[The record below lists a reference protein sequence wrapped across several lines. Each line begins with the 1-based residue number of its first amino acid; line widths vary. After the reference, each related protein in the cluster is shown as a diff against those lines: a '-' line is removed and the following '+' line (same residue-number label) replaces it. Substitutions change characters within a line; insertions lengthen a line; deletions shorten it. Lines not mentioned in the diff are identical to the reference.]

1 MNTPYATPASVTA
14 RIARLPDL
22 QMAEIRALWKEL
34 FQSDTPIYNR
44 HYLER
49 RIAHKLQEIEF
60 RKVDPNLLD
69 RNKRRIEAL
78 IETGKNRKLDRD
90 IRLMAGTAL
99 TREYQGRT
107 HRVTVMSDGQYEF
120 EGRAYR
126 SLSMIAREITGTRWS
141 GPVFFGIK
149 DYAGKKS
156 VAKKG
161 GRK

>member
-1 MNTPYATPASVTA
+1 
-14 RIARLPDL
+14 
-22 QMAEIRALWKEL
+22 MAEIRALWKEL

-99 TREYQGRT
+99 IREYQGRT

-149 DYAGKKS
+149 DYASKKS